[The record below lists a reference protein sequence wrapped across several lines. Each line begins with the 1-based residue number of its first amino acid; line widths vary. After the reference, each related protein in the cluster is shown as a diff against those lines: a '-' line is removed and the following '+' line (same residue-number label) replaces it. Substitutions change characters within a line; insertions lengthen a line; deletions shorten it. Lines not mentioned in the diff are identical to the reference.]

1 MFSVD
6 IRNIFTF
13 PDISPA
19 LGRVNVA
26 NFSKDK
32 CPGIHFHFLLKI
44 TLIHKY
50 LILPCPGYYIFASDY
65 DDNVYLFMKKIFV
78 FAAIISMIAASVP
91 ALHAQKTSKV
101 SGREHLPKNI
111 ILMIGDGMGL
121 PQMYAA
127 YTASCGSLH
136 MAEFNQIALV
146 KTLSASD
153 YITDSGAGGTALACG
168 IKTNNGM
175 IGMGPDSIPVKS
187 ILKIAEDKGL
197 STGIVVTCDVTH
209 ATPASFIA
217 TVKSRKQ
224 AEDIAMQFLSTDID
238 VFIGGGRDAFANR
251 RDSLNLLDSLAKHN
265 YTVASTI
272 PAMLNVNQGK
282 LAALLYPG
290 HPPKF
295 SEGRGD
301 MLSLSTEKALELLS
315 KNQKGFFMMIEGS
328 QIDWGGHDND
338 LDYVVNETLDFDKAV
353 GIALEFARKNGETL
367 VIVTADHETGGLSNM
382 EGNFETGQTGGRF
395 TTDDHSGVPVPL
407 YAFGP
412 GSGNFKGLMDN
423 TDVFRL
429 MLQLLNLSR

>member
-1 MFSVD
+1 MPLQSG
-6 IRNIFTF
+6 NY
-13 PDISPA
+13 
-19 LGRVNVA
+19 
-26 NFSKDK
+26 NF
-32 CPGIHFHFLLKI
+32 
-44 TLIHKY
+44 
-50 LILPCPGYYIFASDY
+50 AADY
-65 DDNVYLFMKKIFV
+65 NDNSNLNMKKIFV
-78 FAAIISMIAASVP
+78 FAAILLQITASVP
-91 ALHAQKTSKV
+91 ELKAQKTAKE

-121 PQMYAA
+121 AQMYAA
-127 YTASCGSLH
+127 YTASCGTLH

-146 KTLSASD
+146 KTFSASD
-153 YITDSGAGGTALACG
+153 YITDSGAGGTAIACG

-187 ILKIAEDKGL
+187 ILKLAEDKGL

-209 ATPASFIA
+209 ATPAAFVAS
-217 TVKSRKQ
+217 VKSRKQ
-224 AEDIAMQFLSTDID
+224 TEDIALQYLKTDID

-315 KNQKGFFMMIEGS
+315 KNQKGFFMMVEGS

-338 LDYVVNETLDFDKAV
+338 LDYIVNETLDFDKAV

-367 VIVTADHETGGLSNM
+367 VIVTADHETGGLANM

-395 TTDDHSGVPVPL
+395 TTDDHSGIPVPL
-407 YAFGP
+407 YAYGP
-412 GSGNFKGLMDN
+412 GSGNFKGMIDN
-423 TDVFRL
+423 TDIFRL
-429 MLQLLNLSR
+429 MRKLLNLSM